1 MSNDPLANPPT
12 SLPSLH
18 ILQAGA
24 GGSTYKEQNM
34 SNKVPGPWRIT
45 WLSEAYKTVDFL
57 RDRPDLGEG
66 ITEKRTM
73 TTAEVGK
80 LVFPDPV
87 EVPA

>member
-1 MSNDPLANPPT
+1 MSD
-12 SLPSLH
+12 
-18 ILQAGA
+18 
-24 GGSTYKEQNM
+24 
-34 SNKVPGPWRIT
+34 KVPGPWKIT

-73 TTAEVGK
+73 TMAEVGK
-80 LVFPDPV
+80 LVFPDSV